1 MISEEEI
8 RNAVDTI
15 FPIPP
20 SEKGRKYEQALM
32 ATGFEAGVKW
42 VDEHS
47 KSPWISVDEDLPCNH
62 SDLVLTYNKIPFSTK
77 RVLVMTD
84 IHTLFLC
91 EMKKDNDRGWI
102 WNCTTKD
109 KITHWFPI
117 PEPPKE

>member
-1 MISEEEI
+1 MTREEQI
-8 RNAVDTI
+8 AIASCAYGSRGSSIDFTVGA
-15 FPIPP
+15 
-20 SEKGRKYEQALM
+20 
-32 ATGFEAGVKW
+32 KW
-42 VDEHS
+42 ADSHP

-62 SDLVLTYNKIPFSTK
+62 SDLVLTYNNISFSTK

-102 WNCTTKD
+102 WNYSTKD
-109 KITHWFPI
+109 KITHWFSI